1 MKMLVNGTRF
11 NFEGIEGIAQMA
23 NVVKASPGGAH

>member
-11 NFEGIEGIAQMA
+11 NFEGIEGIAQMD